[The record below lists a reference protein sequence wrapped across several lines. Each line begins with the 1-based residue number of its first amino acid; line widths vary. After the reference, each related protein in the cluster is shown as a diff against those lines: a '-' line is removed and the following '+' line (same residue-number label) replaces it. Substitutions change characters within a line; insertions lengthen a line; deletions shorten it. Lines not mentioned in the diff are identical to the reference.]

1 MTDAYQIIKKNLIDK
16 KYPFLNIENL
26 KSKYQN
32 EKTNLDFKF
41 DSYIIIGI
49 GGSSQGSKAIAGIL
63 NKKNIFYFDHL
74 NSKEIKKTIDLV
86 SCINTGFI
94 FISKSG
100 TTSEVLTLFDHLVNE
115 LKNKID
121 ICKNFLVITE
131 KNTAPLYMLAEHAG
145 IKIIKHELDIG
156 GRFSIFSNTGLIPIS
171 LFHDDVES
179 IFDGFQLALD
189 NFINDKDALDT
200 ISPQEQAKK
209 KFELIK
215 GGKNINIM
223 LVYGDELYELCNWL
237 KQLFA
242 ESLGKKEFGFLPVV
256 SRMTQDQHSLLQLY
270 LDGPKDKFFEIYAV
284 DSNKSN
290 DFIDITLTN
299 HKDAMIKTLES
310 EKLPIVKITNFTVEN
325 IKETSLQI
333 GNLFANSILEVL
345 ILAELGNVDPF
356 GQDAVEKQ
364 KNFLK

>member
-1 MTDAYQIIKKNLIDK
+1 MTDAYQTVKENLIDK
-16 KYPFLNIENL
+16 KYPFLNIEYL
-26 KSKYQN
+26 KSEYQN
-32 EKTNLDFKF
+32 EKNNLDFKF

-63 NKKNIFYFDHL
+63 DKKNIFYFDHL
-74 NSKEIKKTIDLV
+74 NSKEIKRTLDLV
-86 SCINTGFI
+86 SPNNTGFI

-131 KNTAPLYMLAEHAG
+131 KNTTPLYMLAEHAG

-156 GRFSIFSNTGLIPIS
+156 GRFSIFSNTGLIPVS

-179 IFDGFQLALD
+179 IFDGFQIALD
-189 NFINDKDALDT
+189 NFINDKHDLDT

-215 GGKNINIM
+215 SGKNINIM
-223 LVYGDELYELCNWL
+223 LVYGDELYEMGNWL

-270 LDGPKDKFFEIYAV
+270 LDGPKDKFFEIHAV
-284 DSNKSN
+284 NNESN

-310 EKLPIVKITNFTVEN
+310 EKLPIVKVTNYTVEN
-325 IKETSLQI
+325 IKEISLQI

-356 GQDAVEKQ
+356 KQDAVEKQ